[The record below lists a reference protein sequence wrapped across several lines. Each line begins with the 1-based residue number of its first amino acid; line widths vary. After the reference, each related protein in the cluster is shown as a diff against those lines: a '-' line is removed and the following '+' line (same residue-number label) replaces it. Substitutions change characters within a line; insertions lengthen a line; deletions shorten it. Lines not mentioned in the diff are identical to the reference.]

1 MQFAPVSM
9 EAIIGWIGMG
19 LLTLLNYKIKL
30 DVKNELDKLK
40 TEIAGSFVQIPLATE
55 QRSSLMYRLEA
66 AEKEIA
72 SNRSRLHELQNDIMK
87 QLVAEI
93 FEVKNAL
100 TDKARRM
107 GAMEQRAQTI
117 ENMQHDMA
125 NRQADLSGRVS
136 ANDQRITVLE
146 RERERGRE
154 E

>member
-1 MQFAPVSM
+1 M